1 MKVAT
6 TGLPA
11 LTAGLGRRL
20 AQATSEVKSNRR
32 LAIGLAAL
40 GLLVWYAVVVALGD
54 QGTRLEAELRG
65 IQAEA
70 DRLARVGRER
80 DWPQRLA
87 EVERVRQTLES
98 RLWQNTS
105 ESVARVDFQD
115 WVSRVAREAGLERP
129 DIRPEAS
136 TSVPAIPGMVQFNV
150 TLSAAFTPESFH
162 QFLAQTAVAPK
173 LVVVQSVRVER
184 EPLRRV
190 TFLLSAY
197 FPGRA
202 SAGG

>member
-1 MKVAT
+1 MKTAT

-32 LAIGLAAL
+32 LVIGLAAL
-40 GLLVWYAVVVALGD
+40 GLLVWYAVVIALGD
-54 QGTRLEAELRG
+54 QATRLEAELRG

-70 DRLARVGRER
+70 DRLARVDRER

-162 QFLAQTAVAPK
+162 LFLAQTAVAPK

-202 SAGG
+202 STGG